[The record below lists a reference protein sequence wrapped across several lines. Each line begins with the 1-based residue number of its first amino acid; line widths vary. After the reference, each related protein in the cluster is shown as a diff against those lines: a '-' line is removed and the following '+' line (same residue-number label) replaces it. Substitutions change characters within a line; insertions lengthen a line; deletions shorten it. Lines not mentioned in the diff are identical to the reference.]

1 MCNTHCSEVDDKE
14 ALSKKEE
21 ITIGGIVTGTK
32 SKFTKTGKP
41 CGFVTIEDFEG
52 TGELAFFGEEWGK
65 WQGML
70 TEGCTVFITAKCVQK
85 YRDSNF
91 YDLRVSDIQYLQTVK
106 ENRIE
111 KFTIIADSDAI
122 DDTVVNDIISM
133 VGGKSGK
140 TQLYFQIR
148 DTKTNNTVLLRS
160 TNKTIN
166 LSYDLVSYIE
176 ENPNMRYHVN

>member
-1 MCNTHCSEVDDKE
+1 
-14 ALSKKEE
+14 
-21 ITIGGIVTGTK
+21 
-32 SKFTKTGKP
+32 
-41 CGFVTIEDFEG
+41 
-52 TGELAFFGEEWGK
+52 
-65 WQGML
+65 
-70 TEGCTVFITAKCVQK
+70 
-85 YRDSNF
+85 
-91 YDLRVSDIQYLQTVK
+91 
-106 ENRIE
+106 
-111 KFTIIADSDAI
+111 
-122 DDTVVNDIISM
+122 M

>member
-1 MCNTHCSEVDDKE
+1 
-14 ALSKKEE
+14 
-21 ITIGGIVTGTK
+21 
-32 SKFTKTGKP
+32 
-41 CGFVTIEDFEG
+41 
-52 TGELAFFGEEWGK
+52 
-65 WQGML
+65 ML
-70 TEGCTVFITAKCVQK
+70 TEGCTVFITAKSVQK

>member
-1 MCNTHCSEVDDKE
+1 MIWES
-14 ALSKKEE
+14 
-21 ITIGGIVTGTK
+21 TIFNV
-32 SKFTKTGKP
+32 
-41 CGFVTIEDFEG
+41 
-52 TGELAFFGEEWGK
+52 W
-65 WQGML
+65 
-70 TEGCTVFITAKCVQK
+70 
-85 YRDSNF
+85 
-91 YDLRVSDIQYLQTVK
+91 QTVK

-140 TQLYFQIR
+140 NAVVFP
-148 DTKTNNTVLLRS
+148 DTGYENQQPGTATFH
-160 TNKTIN
+160 NKTIN